1 MSQVCVRKRGVGYQY
16 YFEVAKING
25 KRKQKCK
32 GGFKTKGEAFK
43 AGTIAFNDYL
53 TTGIK
58 FREDS
63 ISYND
68 YLDYWMK
75 NYCEANLKYNTIR
88 SYIVIVEKYLKPYL
102 GEYRLSSIT
111 SVTLN
116 SFIAQICS
124 KYEFSRAYF
133 GTILKVLK
141 GTFREACDVYGL
153 IKYNPTLTLRLPKI
167 ARYREDIKHVYSQE
181 EIDLILTRLKDNE
194 TFTCA
199 FLTSCFTGMR
209 TGEVFALTWDDIDFE
224 NRVINI
230 SHNVYDKPKDE
241 KGRWYIGST
250 KTETGVRKVY
260 IGDKLLKAL
269 KSFKEKQDYYKKSL
283 GDLYNYYS
291 IEEVKNEYGKVVEY
305 RIVKTKKDK
314 NNINL
319 IFTKEDGTYMGTDT
333 TRYPFKIIHDE
344 LGIKKCRFYDLR
356 GSYATK
362 TLNSGIEIRNVADIL
377 GHKNIETTEN
387 YYISSSNDSRKEAI
401 NALERIV
408 TSDVID
414 DTINYTK

>member
-32 GGFKTKGEAFK
+32 GGFKTKSEAFK

-58 FREDS
+58 FREES

-153 IKYNPTLTLRLPKI
+153 IKYNPTL
-167 ARYREDIKHVYSQE
+167 
-181 EIDLILTRLKDNE
+181 
-194 TFTCA
+194 
-199 FLTSCFTGMR
+199 
-209 TGEVFALTWDDIDFE
+209 
-224 NRVINI
+224 
-230 SHNVYDKPKDE
+230 
-241 KGRWYIGST
+241 
-250 KTETGVRKVY
+250 
-260 IGDKLLKAL
+260 
-269 KSFKEKQDYYKKSL
+269 
-283 GDLYNYYS
+283 
-291 IEEVKNEYGKVVEY
+291 
-305 RIVKTKKDK
+305 
-314 NNINL
+314 
-319 IFTKEDGTYMGTDT
+319 
-333 TRYPFKIIHDE
+333 
-344 LGIKKCRFYDLR
+344 LGI
-356 GSYATK
+356 
-362 TLNSGIEIRNVADIL
+362 
-377 GHKNIETTEN
+377 
-387 YYISSSNDSRKEAI
+387 
-401 NALERIV
+401 
-408 TSDVID
+408 
-414 DTINYTK
+414 

>member
-58 FREDS
+58 FREES

-181 EIDLILTRLKDNE
+181 EIDLILKRLKDNE

>member
-141 GTFREACDVYGL
+141 GAFREACDVYGL